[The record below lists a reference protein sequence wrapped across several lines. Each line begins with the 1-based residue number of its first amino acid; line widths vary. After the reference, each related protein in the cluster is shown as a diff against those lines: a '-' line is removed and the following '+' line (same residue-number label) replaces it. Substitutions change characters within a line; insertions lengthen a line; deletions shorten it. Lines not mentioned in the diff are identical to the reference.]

1 MAANTYAQAF
11 PSRGAPYTPL
21 LIKILYIY
29 QGYQRLKSVAKKT
42 AMLEAKPMVGKI
54 SLGVPLNSQHGG

>member
-1 MAANTYAQAF
+1 MAANIYAQAF

-21 LIKILYIY
+21 LFQILYIY
-29 QGYQRLKSVAKKT
+29 QGYQSLKSVAKKT
-42 AMLEAKPMVGKI
+42 VMLEAKPMVGKI